1 MFDKWKVTIAG
12 LMVGV
17 VLGWAAWSF
26 TRKNAEPTID
36 EAKMSAALQAMPN
49 PTAHLIGKPLPSW
62 SFPANAWANTSKP
75 VSLESLRGSVTLVE
89 VFRINCSSCQQ
100 AAPFMGAMQKNFIPK
115 GLKIVGIQAPI
126 ARNPDENDWKKVQY
140 VTKDLWKLTYP
151 MAFDAKSQYL
161 QKLYKNN
168 RDEMRWPTLLL
179 LDRNGIVVYGHTG
192 HREDLEMRLYE
203 EIQRQLAKK

>member
-17 VLGWAAWSF
+17 ILGWGAWSF
-26 TRKNAEPTID
+26 TRQNAEVAPAGTVPTD
-36 EAKMSAALQAMPN
+36 FVPPPN
-49 PTAHLIGKPLPSW
+49 ATAHLIGKPLPSW
-62 SFPANAWANTSKP
+62 NFPATAWTNTSKP

-89 VFRINCSSCQQ
+89 VFRINCSHCQQ

-115 GLKIVGIQAPI
+115 GLKIVGIQSPI
-126 ARNPDENDWKKVQY
+126 QRNPDENDWEKVQH
-140 VTKDLWKLTYP
+140 VTKDVWQLTYP
-151 MAFDAKSQYL
+151 IAFDAKSQYL

-179 LDRNGIVVYGHTG
+179 LDRNGVVVYGHTG
-192 HREDLEMRLYE
+192 HREELEERLYV
-203 EIQRQLAKK
+203 EIKKQLAKK